1 MKIKKV
7 RIENFRSIRKI
18 KEIEFSNITV
28 FIGKNDVGKSNILL
42 ALDKFF
48 SGKFTEEDFNKC
60 TSEECVIE
68 VVFEIDRNK
77 KIYLDATNTETF
89 LSKENLLNKA
99 GYLDIILRIGRQ
111 KQPKLC
117 YFLKTYDY
125 LGDFSNLAQKNEE
138 ELNELLKNYYKVSF
152 AKGRFSFKS
161 GRGKENKQRREI
173 LRNYAEQKNTQKE
186 EQEIK
191 LIEESKSNLFS
202 QIKKIINEVSFTLY
216 QGNTPLSILET
227 EHQSKLRPLL
237 ELAINQIIRNRNEVE
252 ENIKNEF
259 QKEIQEIQK
268 LFMKDTGIDLE
279 FLFEIQKIQWDKLI
293 TPTILTK
300 EDEFSVELEKRGLGT
315 QRLFLMAMFR
325 YLSERIP
332 KIENRSKSHFVFA
345 IEEPESFLHNDLQR
359 KFFYSMLEIAQKGPQ
374 IILTT
379 HSPIFARENEFS
391 KVYLTTYTK
400 ENGTRVDNVNLLKGE
415 YNLIKHELGIW
426 NNDIFFDN
434 AFLFLEGDTEEKCLP
449 YIFQK
454 LQFSYYELG
463 IRLINIKGKDNIDK
477 EKMKEFLRFANDH
490 DIKVAMILDY
500 SQEKQKTLD
509 DLHREYT
516 RLFPDKYKTKILR
529 LLPKN
534 FVDLFPKNVIKDAL
548 RRYFD
553 GDEDFLNNMLPEVE
567 KCSNIEN
574 FLRRKC
580 HENNKGDFN
589 KSYFGECIGK
599 ALLQYEDSFDEEEPI
614 KSIKDI
620 INYFKENL

>member
-1 MKIKKV
+1 VKIKKV

-18 KEIEFSNITV
+18 EEIEFSNITV
-28 FIGKNDVGKSNILL
+28 FIGKNDSGKSNILL

-48 SGKFTEEDFNKC
+48 SEKFTEGDLNKH

-68 VVFEIDRNK
+68 VIFEIDKNK
-77 KIYLDATNTETF
+77 KIYLDATNIETT
-89 LSKENLLNKA
+89 LSKENLLNKD
-99 GYLDIILRIGRQ
+99 GDLDIILRIGRQ
-111 KQPKLC
+111 KQPRPC

-125 LGDFSNLAQKNEE
+125 SGDFSNLAQKNEE
-138 ELNELLKNYYKVSF
+138 ELNKLLEEYKISF
-152 AKGRFSFKS
+152 GKEKFSFKS
-161 GRGKENKQRREI
+161 GRGKENRKRREI
-173 LRNYAEQKNTQKE
+173 LRNYAEKTNVQKK

-191 LIEESKSNLFS
+191 LDEGQKDKLLP

-216 QGNTPLSILET
+216 PGNTPLSIAET

-237 ELAINQIIRNRNEVE
+237 ELAINQSIRNRKDVE
-252 ENIKNEF
+252 EKIKNEF

-268 LFMKDTGIDLE
+268 LFQKDTGMDLE

-300 EDEFSVELEKRGLGT
+300 EDEFSIELEKRGLGT

-332 KIENRSKSHFVFA
+332 KIKNNNKSHFVFA

-359 KFFYSMLEIAQKGPQ
+359 KFFYSMLEISQKGPQ

-379 HSPIFARENEFS
+379 HSPIFARENKFS
-391 KVYLTTYTK
+391 KVYLTTYKK
-400 ENGTRVDNVNLLKGE
+400 ENGTCVKNVNLSKDK
-415 YNLIKHELGIW
+415 YSLIKHELGIW
-426 NNDIFFDN
+426 NNDIFFNN
-434 AFLFLEGDTEEKCLP
+434 AFLFIEGDTEEKCLP

-454 LQFSYYELG
+454 LQCSYHELG
-463 IRLINIKGKDNIDK
+463 IRLINVKGKDNVDK
-477 EKMKEFLRFANDH
+477 EKMKELFRFANDH

-509 DLHREYT
+509 DLYREYP
-516 RLFPDKYKTKILR
+516 RLFPDNYKTKILR

-534 FVDLFPKNVIKDAL
+534 FVDLFPRSVIKDAL
-548 RRYFD
+548 SRYFD
-553 GDEDFLNNMLPEVE
+553 GDEDFLDNMLPEIE

-574 FLRRKC
+574 FLRKKC

-589 KSYFGECIGK
+589 KPYFGECIGK
-599 ALLQYEDSFDEEEPI
+599 ALLQYEDSLVKEEPI

-620 INYFKENL
+620 IDYFKENL